1 MARKINLPDE
11 PATVDPQEPEI
22 LPPSVAPEPPVD
34 RTAEILKELADQ
46 QAEKARIQQ
55 IADEAARKA
64 FPKPVPIVDLEDVIQ
79 SEALTPEQ
87 QQAGVKFW
95 FGELGVIT
103 FPDKSTFHAK
113 QKTQFITEPD
123 LIEKI
128 KAFAEKYPTAKIF
141 IQ

>member
-1 MARKINLPDE
+1 MAKKNNLDE
-11 PATVDPQEPEI
+11 LETPEFEVLPTTAT
-22 LPPSVAPEPPVD
+22 APEVPED
-34 RTAEILKELADQ
+34 KTAAILKDIADK

-55 IADEAARKA
+55 VADEAARKA
-64 FPKPVPIVDLEDVIQ
+64 FPKPVKVVELEDVIQ
-79 SEALTPEQ
+79 AESLTSEQ

-103 FPDKSTFHAK
+103 FQDKTTFHAK
-113 QKTQFITEPD
+113 RHTDFITDPD

-128 KAFAEKYPTAKIF
+128 KAFAAQYPTAKIF

>member
-1 MARKINLPDE
+1 MAKKINLPDE
-11 PATVDPQEPEI
+11 PETVELEPAPVATI
-22 LPPSVAPEPPVD
+22 EPPVD
-34 RTAEILKELADQ
+34 RTADILKDLANQ

-64 FPKPVPIVDLEDVIQ
+64 FPKRVEVVDLEDVIQ
-79 SEALTPEQ
+79 SESLTPSE

-95 FGELGVIT
+95 FGELGMLN
-103 FPDKSTFHAK
+103 FPDRSTFHAK
-113 QKTQFITEPD
+113 QKTQFITDPA